1 MKKVLLLGFAAM
13 LTILVACSDDEAQDS
28 EVVAETSAGNI
39 TQEEFYNELKELYG
53 EDVLESM
60 IKRKVVND
68 QLQDEYKVKMED
80 IDEEIEE
87 IKGNMDEQQFAM
99 AIQQQGFKSEQ
110 EFRYAL
116 LLSKMQ
122 YQLAAQDIEISEEE
136 VKEQYERMKTE
147 LKASHILVDDQETA
161 QEVLVK
167 LEEGEDFA
175 DLASEYS
182 NDGSAQDG
190 GDLGY
195 FSAGQMVKPFEDA
208 AYALEVGDISEP
220 VESQYGWHIIQ
231 LNDKRE
237 KEEEIEPFDELKD
250 QIKEELTMRQ
260 VDNEALNGR
269 VQTIID
275 EAEIDVKIEEFNNLF
290 N

>member
-182 NDGSAQDG
+182 TDGTAQDG

-237 KEEEIEPFDELKD
+237 KEEEVEPLDELKD

-275 EAEIDVKIEEFNNLF
+275 EAEIDIKIEEFNNLF